1 MKEYFSPQDNA
12 PKIGFEVLILIR
24 NIVKKKIVSWLILVE
39 ILQPAIDVM
48 CKPRSPSVGW
58 LGIFSEATCF

>member
-24 NIVKKKIVSWLILVE
+24 SIVKKKNSELAYISGN
-39 ILQPAIDVM
+39 PAA
-48 CKPRSPSVGW
+48 SY
-58 LGIFSEATCF
+58 